1 MNNVLKKLQKLT
13 GLKTGK
19 FDNDKNRVYNMCQ
32 MSILMLEGIW
42 NEIEELGLKDEQMVL
57 DWLDHINE
65 ISVRN

>member
-1 MNNVLKKLQKLT
+1 
-13 GLKTGK
+13 
-19 FDNDKNRVYNMCQ
+19 
-32 MSILMLEGIW
+32 MLEGIW